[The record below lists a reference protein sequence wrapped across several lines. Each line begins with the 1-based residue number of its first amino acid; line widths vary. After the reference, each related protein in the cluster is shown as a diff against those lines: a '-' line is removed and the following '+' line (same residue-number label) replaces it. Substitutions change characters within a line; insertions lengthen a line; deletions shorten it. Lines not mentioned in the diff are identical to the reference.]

1 MKILMVTP
9 YVPYPPSSGG
19 QIRTLN
25 LLKYLSQNH
34 QIYLVCLYKNEEE
47 KRFENFLKPFCQK
60 IYLCQRPAKPWTI
73 KNILRTI
80 FSLQPF
86 LIVRNFSFSAKK
98 IISELL
104 KKEKFDV
111 IHAETFYVMPHLP
124 KTNIPIIL
132 VEQTIE
138 YKVYQHF
145 LNSLPTFLRIFLYLD
160 ILKLIYW
167 ERYYWKKA
175 NIVCPVSLYDEK
187 IIKKLEKNIKTAIIP
202 NGAGEEMFVKKLPK
216 KDLKNPILI
225 FQGNFNWLQ
234 NTEAAKFLIEKIF
247 PKIIKT
253 NSKIKLIISGQNAQ
267 KIKKLIKMKE
277 INIIDLSL
285 NETKKVKQLYLK
297 STLFVAPIFGPGGTR
312 LKILSAMAS
321 GLPVI
326 STLVGIEGLKVKDN
340 AHVLIAKSAEEF
352 VSKIRYILNN
362 PKKYYQIQKN
372 AYQHVKINFNWKNI
386 AKKLEKVYQNLKN
399 ENWN

>member
-19 QIRTLN
+19 QIRTFN
-25 LLKYLSQNH
+25 LLKYLSNNH
-34 QIYLVCLYKNEEE
+34 EIYLVCLYKNEEE
-47 KRFENFLKPFCQK
+47 KQFEKFLKPYCK
-60 IYLCQRPAKPWTI
+60 EIYLCQRSSKPWTL
-73 KNILRTI
+73 KNVFKTV

-86 LIVRNFSFSAKK
+86 LIVRNYSHQAKN
-98 IISELL
+98 IINKLL
-104 KKEKFDV
+104 QIKKLDV

-145 LNSLPTFLRIFLYLD
+145 LNSLPFLIRVFLFFD

-175 NIVCPVSLYDEK
+175 NIVCPVSSYDEK
-187 IIKKLEKNIKTAIIP
+187 IIKKIEPKIKTAIIP
-202 NGAGEEMFVKKLPK
+202 NGAGEEMIVKKLPK
-216 KDLKNPILI
+216 KNFENPILI

-234 NTEAAKFLIEKIF
+234 NTEAVKFLVEKIY
-247 PKIIKT
+247 PALKK
-253 NSKIKLIISGQNAQ
+253 NHPEIKLIISGQSAN
-267 KIKKLIKMKE
+267 KIKKFIKNKE
-277 INIIDLSL
+277 IEVINLSL
-285 NETKKVKQLYLK
+285 NETNKVKNLYQK
-297 STLFVAPIFGPGGTR
+297 AHLFIAPIFGPGGTR

-326 STLVGIEGLKVKDN
+326 STSTGVEGLNVKN
-340 AHVLIAKSAEEF
+340 NLHVLIANKKEDF
-352 VSKIRYILNN
+352 VQKINQILKNQDQ
-362 PKKYYQIQKN
+362 YYFLQKN
-372 AYQHVKINFNWKNI
+372 AYKHVVNNFNWQNI
-386 AKKLEKVYQNLKN
+386 AKKLEKVYQDIKL
-399 ENWN
+399 